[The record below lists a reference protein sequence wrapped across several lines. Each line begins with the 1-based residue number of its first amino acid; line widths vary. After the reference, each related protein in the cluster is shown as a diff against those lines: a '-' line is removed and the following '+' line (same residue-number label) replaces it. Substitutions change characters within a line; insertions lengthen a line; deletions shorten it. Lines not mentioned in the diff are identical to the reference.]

1 MHPFRSSTFLL
12 TAALAAAQTLPPAG
26 HTHAHDE
33 PLALENYVVSA
44 SPYARSQTDIAQP
57 TSVLSGRE
65 LTLRMAP
72 TLGELLTGQPGVS
85 SSSFGPGASRPVI
98 RGLGGDRIRVLE
110 NSLGTT
116 DASIISPDHAVSLD
130 PLLIERVEVV
140 RGPAA
145 LLYGGNAVGGVVNV
159 ITHRIHTSLPDA
171 PVQGRAELR
180 GGTAD
185 KEESAGLVLEG
196 AAGNV
201 AWHADY
207 YRRRT
212 SDVKIPGFAESARRR
227 AMEEEDHHHDDEEEP
242 VFGRI
247 PNTAVRNEG
256 GAFGLSFIGQRGY
269 FGVDLSQHDSRY
281 GIPAG
286 AHSHHHHDDEHDD
299 HDDDHHDEHGDED
312 EESVTI
318 DLRQRRFDLQG
329 EITEPFGVFRG
340 ARFKLGT
347 ARYRHTE
354 LEGDEIGTV
363 FRNRGYDGRVELL
376 HQPVGVFTGALG
388 WQGGRSDFEADGD
401 EAFVPASR
409 TTTNAL
415 FLFEEAELAP
425 FTWQLGARVEAQDLA
440 LRDGSGAQRDDTTVS
455 ASTGLVWKL
464 NDTWTL
470 ATYLARTERAPNV
483 QELYADGPHAATAA
497 YEIGDPDL
505 RRERSLALD
514 ISLRKRAGFVTGAV
528 TVFTNRFNGFIFE
541 APTGET
547 AVPHDDHWHFHG
559 GHDHD
564 GHDDHDDHD
573 HHDEEGGL
581 PVYRF
586 IQRDAG
592 FHGAELEAV
601 FHLHGDGKKQLD
613 LIVGADLV
621 RGRNQ
626 DDREHLPR
634 ITPSRLKTGLAWSH
648 GPFALGGEVQWVSSQ
663 QRTAPNE
670 LPTDS
675 YELVSAYATYRHV
688 AGRTV
693 WDFFLRGTNLSD
705 AEARV
710 HTSLLKD
717 VAPLAGRSVQAGVRL
732 SF

>member
-12 TAALAAAQTLPPAG
+12 TAALAAAQTLPPAD
-26 HTHAHDE
+26 HTHTHDE
-33 PLALENYVVSA
+33 PLALENIVVSA
-44 SPYARSQTDIAQP
+44 SPYARSQADLAQP
-57 TSVLSGRE
+57 TSVLAGRE
-65 LTLRMAP
+65 LNLRMAP
-72 TLGELLTGQPGVS
+72 TLGELLAGQPGVS

-159 ITHRIHTSLPDA
+159 ITHRIHTALPDA
-171 PVQGRAELR
+171 SVQGRLEAR
-180 GGTAD
+180 GGSAD
-185 KEESAGLVLEG
+185 REESAGLVLEG
-196 AAGNV
+196 AAGNL

-207 YRRRT
+207 YHRRT
-212 SDVKIPGFAESARRR
+212 SDVKIPGFAESARRL
-227 AMEEEDHHHDDEEEP
+227 AMEVEDHHHDDDNHDDEEEP

-247 PNTAVRNEG
+247 PNTALRSEG
-256 GAFGLSFIGQRGY
+256 GAFGLTWIGRRGY
-269 FGVDLSQHDSRY
+269 LGLAHSVHDSRY

-286 AHSHHHHDDEHDD
+286 VHAHHGEEEHDEHD
-299 HDDDHHDEHGDED
+299 HGEEHA
-312 EESVTI
+312 EEEENVSI
-318 DLRQRRFDLQG
+318 DLRQRRWEFQG

-376 HQPVGVFTGALG
+376 HQPVGAFTGALG

-425 FTWQLGARVEAQDLA
+425 FTWQLGARVENQDLA
-440 LRDGSGAQRDDTTVS
+440 LRDGSGSKRDDTLLSV
-455 ASTGLVWKL
+455 STGLVWKL
-464 NDTWTL
+464 DDTWTL

-483 QELYADGPHAATAA
+483 QELHADGPHLATAA
-497 YEIGDPDL
+497 YEIGNPGL
-505 RRERSLALD
+505 SRERSLALD
-514 ISLRKRAGFVTGAV
+514 VSLRKRVGFVTGAV
-528 TVFTNRFNGFIFE
+528 TVFNHRFNGFIFE
-541 APTGET
+541 VPTGET
-547 AVPHDDHWHFHG
+547 AVPHDDHWDIH
-559 GHDHD
+559 
-564 GHDDHDDHD
+564 GHDDHDDHE
-573 HHDEEGGL
+573 DEAGL

-586 IQRDAG
+586 IQRDAR

-601 FHLHGDGKKQLD
+601 FHLHGDGDRQLD
-613 LIVGADLV
+613 LIVGADYV

-634 ITPSRLKTGLAWSH
+634 ITPTRTKAGLAWSH

-663 QRTAPNE
+663 HRTAPNE
-670 LPTDS
+670 LPTDR
-675 YELVSAYATYRHV
+675 YELVSAYATYRHIV
-688 AGRTV
+688 GRTV
-693 WDFFLRGTNLSD
+693 WDLFIRGTNLGD
-705 AEARV
+705 KEARV
-710 HTSLLKD
+710 HTSFLKD
-717 VAPLAGRSVQAGVRL
+717 VAPLPGRSVMAGMRL